1 MTFSLKMTYPLRR
14 NNLTIKCLCT
24 LKLLK
29 LLKSYQDIYSWRK
42 SDVSQVEKVLD
53 EAKNFKNNYINAPSD
68 SYEVITFS
76 LTTATSSH
84 LAMCLF
90 LSWLIH
96 IRNFKVIQGL
106 NILFVATEV
115 SAFLQVIAY
124 LTLFL
129 PGANLP
135 YTLKT
140 H

>member
-1 MTFSLKMTYPLRR
+1 MSSFCHGPIRGLGGWDECLADKRDKVGMDAVPWR
-14 NNLTIKCLCT
+14 N
-24 LKLLK
+24 
-29 LLKSYQDIYSWRK
+29 
-42 SDVSQVEKVLD
+42 SDVSQVEKYLMWL
-53 EAKNFKNNYINAPSD
+53 KTSKNYIKAPSD

-129 PGANLP
+129 PGEGANLP